1 MFFRGNE
8 PIIIKRQ
15 TISGLDAW
23 GNETYTTQE
32 ILVRDCLIAFGATD
46 EPVDA
51 SRKPVDGSLTLYLPS
66 DTVIQDQDVF
76 EVRET
81 DFVKDGDPE
90 NWKSPFESWNLGVV
104 VKVRRRVG

>member
-15 TISGLDAW
+15 QITGTDDY
-23 GNETYTTQE
+23 GNETYAESE
-32 ILVRDCLIAFGATD
+32 ILVRDCLIAFGQTD

-51 SRKPVDGSLTLYLPS
+51 DRKPIDASLTLYLPS
-66 DTVIQDQDVF
+66 GTEILDDDVF
-76 EVRET
+76 EVREK
-81 DFVKDGDPE
+81 DFVKDGDPLT
-90 NWKSPFESWNLGVV
+90 WKSPFESWSLGVV

>member
-15 TISGLDAW
+15 TITGYDDY
-23 GNETYTTQE
+23 GNEVYSTQE
-32 ILVRDCLIAFGATD
+32 ILIRDALIAFGSTD

-51 SRKPVDGSLTLYLPS
+51 SRKPVDASLTLYLPT
-66 DTVIQDQDVF
+66 DTVIQDEDIF
-76 EVRET
+76 EVRER

-90 NWKSPFESWNLGVV
+90 NWKSPFEGWNLGVV
-104 VKVRRRVG
+104 VKVRRRSG